1 MARISKAELQ
11 RRADAEARVQKAHSV
26 IMEQVSRLLTKH
38 LPVLAG
44 ERTHSTCQIAIDIA
58 DGNAAIKFS
67 YNTEIT
73 DHAKFT
79 LDDGQK
85 DLPLA

>member
-1 MARISKAELQ
+1 M
-11 RRADAEARVQKAHSV
+11 
-26 IMEQVSRLLTKH
+26 
-38 LPVLAG
+38 
-44 ERTHSTCQIAIDIA
+44 IDIA

-73 DHAKFT
+73 DHARFT
-79 LDDGQK
+79 LDDGQA